1 MSETDEFFDEM
12 LGDEE
17 VKIPVN
23 DKRRF
28 GRDGERA
35 AGDAEPES
43 KEPKHSPRE
52 VEVIKHRQK
61 RRKKTQLRLL

>member
-1 MSETDEFFDEM
+1 MSETDDRTDDM

-28 GRDGERA
+28 GSDGDRVA
-35 AGDAEPES
+35 ADAEPEN
-43 KEPKHSPRE
+43 
-52 VEVIKHRQK
+52 
-61 RRKKTQLRLL
+61 

>member
-1 MSETDEFFDEM
+1 MNETDELIDEI

-28 GRDGERA
+28 SPEGERM
-35 AGDAEPES
+35 GGGPETDP
-43 KEPKHSPRE
+43 KEPL
-52 VEVIKHRQK
+52 IF
-61 RRKKTQLRLL
+61 LLFLVLECCII